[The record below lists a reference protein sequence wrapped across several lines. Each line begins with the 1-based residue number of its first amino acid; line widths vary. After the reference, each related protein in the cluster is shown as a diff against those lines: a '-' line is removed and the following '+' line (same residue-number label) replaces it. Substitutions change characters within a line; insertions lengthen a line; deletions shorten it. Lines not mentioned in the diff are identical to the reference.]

1 MRHKYIFAFGGSNG
15 GKFPP
20 QEIIRRYD
28 TSNLQ
33 SVWHVLSVKMDIP
46 DPGNYYSM
54 FKIDDDEDND
64 CVSLLVF
71 GGYGSVSKT

>member
-1 MRHKYIFAFGGSNG
+1 M

-20 QEIIRRYD
+20 SELVRRFN
-28 TSNLQ
+28 TTKLH
-33 SVWHVLSVKMDIP
+33 SVWDVLSVKLDIP